1 MNHLP
6 FAGPGRFWRGNL
18 HGHSTLSDGGYS
30 VAEVCRRY
38 QEAGYDFISLTD
50 HFLSQYSFP
59 IADTREH
66 RNSSFTTIIGSE
78 LHAGQTELGGMWHI
92 LAVGVPFDFAHSHEG
107 ESGPEIA
114 ARAMAA
120 GAFVAAA
127 HPQWYSTTERDLE
140 ALGAVHAIEIY
151 NGVAIDHNDRADSW
165 HITDIMLG
173 RGLRYWT
180 YAADDFHGVR
190 GRHDFVRGW
199 VWVKAEENSP
209 EALLNALKSG
219 SFYSSTGP
227 QIFDVEVRAGEE
239 IVVRC
244 SPVDWVFAS
253 GKGPA
258 SVTAN
263 GHGVTEVT
271 LDISDFKS
279 PYGRITVRDAMG
291 GRAWTNPFWFD
302 VE

>member
-6 FAGPGRFWRGNL
+6 FAAPGRFWRGNL
-18 HGHSTLSDGGYS
+18 HGHSTLSDGGLS
-30 VAEVCRRY
+30 VAGVCRRY

-50 HFLSQYSFP
+50 HFLPQYQFP
-59 IADTREH
+59 IADTREY
-66 RNSSFTTIIGSE
+66 RNGCFTTIIGAE

-92 LAVGVPFDFAHSHEG
+92 VAVGLPFDFAPSHEA

-114 ARAMAA
+114 ARAVAA

-127 HPQWYSTTERDLE
+127 HPQWYALTERDLE
-140 ALGAVHAIEIY
+140 ALGSVHAIEIY

-165 HITDIMLG
+165 NIADVMLG
-173 RGLRYWT
+173 RGHRYWT

-190 GRHDFVRGW
+190 NRHDFMRGW

-209 EALLNALKSG
+209 EALLDALKAG
-219 SFYSSTGP
+219 RFYSSTGP
-227 QIFDVEVRAGEE
+227 QIHDVEVRGNEE

-244 SPVDWVFAS
+244 SPVDWIFVS

-258 SVTAN
+258 SVSAN
-263 GHGVTEVT
+263 GHGMTEVT
-271 LDISDFKS
+271 LDIRKFKS
-279 PYGRITVRDAMG
+279 HYGRITVRDAMG

-302 VE
+302 PA